1 MIKHKMISLI
11 KLLKEI
17 YLNEGGSVFKSTE
30 FDTENIS
37 LNNIAPT
44 IKKLVEDLS
53 KIFPNK
59 KSTFDSLNDKSNWLG
74 STGKKPQSGDV
85 DIAYS
90 SEYFFKNGQTD
101 VNGWGL
107 NQDEY
112 NSLYEK
118 YKKASRTA
126 TDDQIQLRALIQL
139 ITEKINSASGDIYAS
154 SKASGAGSIHL
165 SYPQYSSPDKKL
177 NTRAQID
184 LDVGDMDWL
193 KFRYNSELP
202 ENDPNI
208 KGLHRGQLMLAM
220 FAATGYTF
228 KSGKGF
234 IRKKTGETIAD
245 KPQEALEIFN
255 KEYQPKQSLTLDI
268 INNYDKLMNY
278 IKSNLKP
285 EDKDKTLN
293 MFKEA
298 LRRAGAYVPNNI

>member
-1 MIKHKMISLI
+1 MISLVGI
-11 KLLKEI
+11 LRDI
-17 YLNEGGSVFKSTE
+17 ISEGGNVFKNTE
-30 FDTENIS
+30 FDTQNID

-44 IKKLVEDLS
+44 IKKLVEDLG

-59 KSTFDSLNDKSNWLG
+59 KSSFNLLNDTSNWLG
-74 STGKKPQSGDV
+74 STGKKAQSGDV

-90 SEYFFKNGQTD
+90 SEYFFKNGKADTD
-101 VNGWGL
+101 GWGISL
-107 NQDEY
+107 EEY

-118 YKKASRTA
+118 YKKSARTA
-126 TDDQIQLRALIQL
+126 TDEQIQLRVLLDLISN
-139 ITEKINSASGDIYAS
+139 KINQAGKGIVANNKATSG
-154 SKASGAGSIHL
+154 GTLHF
-165 SYPQYSSPDKKL
+165 SYPQYTLSGEQLDS
-177 NTRAQID
+177 RAQIN
-184 LDVGDMDWL
+184 LDIGDMDWL

-202 ENDPNI
+202 EDDPNI

-234 IRKKTGETIAD
+234 IRKETGEIIAD
-245 KPQEALEIFN
+245 KPQGALEVFN
-255 KEYQPKQSLTLDI
+255 QEYKPKQSLTLDI
-268 INNYDKLMNY
+268 INNYNKLMDY
-278 IKSNLKP
+278 INNNLKP

>member
-1 MIKHKMISLI
+1 MISLI
-11 KLLKEI
+11 GILKGI
-17 YLNEGGSVFKSTE
+17 ISEGGNVFKNTE

-44 IKKLVEDLS
+44 IKKLAEDLG

-59 KSTFDSLNDKSNWLG
+59 KSTFALLNDKSNWLG
-74 STGKKPQSGDV
+74 STGAKPQSGDV

-90 SEYFFKNGQTD
+90 LEHFLKDGRVD
-101 VNGWGL
+101 INGWGL

-112 NSLYEK
+112 NSLHEK

-126 TDDQIQLRALIQL
+126 TDEQIQLRTLLDLISN
-139 ITEKINSASGDIYAS
+139 KINSIGSDIISNNKATSG
-154 SKASGAGSIHL
+154 GTLHF
-165 SYPQYSSPDKKL
+165 SYPQYTPSGEKL
-177 NTRAQID
+177 NLRAQID
-184 LDVGDMDWL
+184 LDIGDMDWL

-202 ENDPNI
+202 EDDPNI

-234 IRKKTGETIAD
+234 IRKETGETIAD
-245 KPQEALEIFN
+245 KPQGALEVFN

>member
-90 SEYFFKNGQTD
+90 SEHFFKNGQTD

-107 NQDEY
+107 SQDEY
-112 NSLYEK
+112 DSLYEK
-118 YKKASRTA
+118 YKKTSRTA

-139 ITEKINSASGDIYAS
+139 ITEKINSASGDIHAS

-165 SYPQYSSPDKKL
+165 SYPQYSSSDEKL

-184 LDVGDMDWL
+184 LDIGDMDWL

-234 IRKKTGETIAD
+234 IRKETGETIAD
-245 KPQEALEIFN
+245 KPQGALEIFN

>member
-1 MIKHKMISLI
+1 MISLI

-17 YLNEGGSVFKSTE
+17 YLNEGGNIFKNTE
-30 FDTENIS
+30 FDTDDIS

-44 IKKLVEDLS
+44 IKKFVEDLS

-59 KSTFDSLNDKSNWLG
+59 KSTFAGLADKSNWLG
-74 STGKKPQSGDV
+74 STGNKPQSGDV

-90 SEYFFKNGQTD
+90 SEHFFKDGQADTK
-101 VNGWGL
+101 GWGIDS
-107 NQDEY
+107 NEY
-112 NSLYEK
+112 SQLYEK
-118 YKKASRTA
+118 NKKAARSA
-126 TDDQIQLRALIQL
+126 TDDQIQLKSLIQL
-139 ITEKINSASGDIYAS
+139 IVKKINSAGGDLFAS
-154 SKASGAGSIHL
+154 DKASNAGSIHF
-165 SYPQYSSPDKKL
+165 SYPQYSSTGEL
-177 NTRAQID
+177 LSSRAQLDID
-184 LDVGDMDWL
+184 IGDMDWL
-193 KFRYNSELP
+193 KFRFNSELP
-202 ENDPNI
+202 KDDPNI

-234 IRKKTGETIAD
+234 IRKETGETIAD
-245 KPQEALEIFN
+245 KPQGALEIFN
-255 KEYQPKQSLTLDI
+255 IEYKPKSPLTLDI

-278 IKSNLKP
+278 IKNNLKP